1 MSSILH
7 RDGDSSVIA
16 DRQPK
21 TYDRSPMNWDLQGWP
36 ASARTALLSLLIIAG
51 AYVIGRV
58 ASHVAAK
65 QLSRLARRTGSRWID
80 AVVEAV
86 ARRVPFWSLLVG
98 IYIAAGFWILPEKIA
113 NALDKGLYVVAAA
126 SLTFLASE
134 VLVRLVRTHGP
145 TIDPSLPTTTLT
157 ENLVRIVVVI
167 VGLLVIL
174 AGLDLEITPILTAL
188 GVGGL
193 AVALALQDTL
203 ANLFAGF
210 YLTVAKHIRIGNY
223 IKLSSGEEGYLVD
236 IDWRASRLRQLTNN
250 TVLVPNVKLS
260 QSIITNYHS
269 PDHEMA
275 VTIEASVDYVSD
287 LDRVER
293 IVTEVARD
301 VMRTV
306 QGGVPGFD
314 PLVRFHTFGD
324 PRIGFSVIL
333 RAREFVDQYLI
344 KHEFVKRL
352 QKRFLAEGITIPI
365 KSLVQ
370 RQDAP
375 PPPP

>member
-1 MSSILH
+1 
-7 RDGDSSVIA
+7 
-16 DRQPK
+16 
-21 TYDRSPMNWDLQGWP
+21 MNWEFQGWP
-36 ASARTALLSLLIIAG
+36 ASARTALLSILVIAI
-51 AYVIGRV
+51 AYLVGRV
-58 ASHVAAK
+58 AAHIAAN
-65 QLSRLARRTGSRWID
+65 QLARLARRTGSRWID
-80 AVVEAV
+80 PVADAV
-86 ARRVPFWSLLVG
+86 ARRVPFWSVLVG
-98 IYIAAGFWILPEKIA
+98 VYIAKGFWILAFEFA
-113 NALDKGLYVVAAA
+113 NSINRALYVLVAA

-134 VLVRLVRTHGP
+134 VLVKLVRTHGP
-145 TIDPSLPTTTLT
+145 AIDPSLPTTTLT

-174 AGLDLEITPILTAL
+174 SGLGIAIAPMLTAL

-203 ANLFAGF
+203 ANLFAGL

-250 TVLVPNVKLS
+250 TVLVPNAKFS
-260 QSIITNYHS
+260 QSIVTNYYA
-269 PDHEMA
+269 PDHELVVA
-275 VTIEASVDYVSD
+275 IEASVDYSSD

-293 IVTEVARD
+293 IAAEVARD
-301 VMRTV
+301 VMSTV

-314 PLVRFHTFGD
+314 PVVRFHTFGD
-324 PRIGFSVIL
+324 PGIGFSVIL
-333 RAREFVDQYLI
+333 RAREFVDQFLI

-352 QKRFLAEGITIPI
+352 HKRFLAEGVTIPI

-370 RQDAP
+370 RHGP
-375 PPPP
+375 PADPAS

>member
-1 MSSILH
+1 
-7 RDGDSSVIA
+7 
-16 DRQPK
+16 
-21 TYDRSPMNWDLQGWP
+21 MNWDLQGWP
-36 ASARTALLSLLIIAG
+36 ASARTAVLSLLVIAG

-58 ASHVAAK
+58 AKHIVAT
-65 QLSRLARRTGSRWID
+65 QLASLARRTGNQWID
-80 AVVEAV
+80 PVAGAV
-86 ARRVPFWSLLVG
+86 ARRVPFWSVLVG

-126 SLTFLASE
+126 SLTLLASE
-134 VLVRLVRTHGP
+134 VLVKFVRIHGP
-145 TIDPSLPTTTLT
+145 AIDPSPPTTTLT

-167 VGLLVIL
+167 LGLLVIL

-250 TVLVPNVKLS
+250 TVLVPNAKLS
-260 QSIITNYHS
+260 QSIVTNYDS
-269 PDHEMA
+269 PDHEIV

-287 LDRVER
+287 LDQRRADRDRGRARRDAHRAGRRARFRSARAVPYIRRPGHRLFRDSPRAEVRGSVPDQARVRKTAAEALPLR
-293 IVTEVARD
+293 RHHDSHQVARSAA
-301 VMRTV
+301 
-306 QGGVPGFD
+306 G
-314 PLVRFHTFGD
+314 
-324 PRIGFSVIL
+324 
-333 RAREFVDQYLI
+333 RAATTAVSHGR
-344 KHEFVKRL
+344 
-352 QKRFLAEGITIPI
+352 
-365 KSLVQ
+365 S
-370 RQDAP
+370 
-375 PPPP
+375 